1 MIQEVKESCWH
12 FALARQALVI
22 ASVVKNFDSGSLVI
36 DERTPSVFCASFF
49 QLGQDMSLRS
59 ENGISVSW

>member
-1 MIQEVKESCWH
+1 MIQEVKESFWH

-36 DERTPSVFCASFF
+36 NERTPSVFCASFF
-49 QLGQDMSLRS
+49 S
-59 ENGISVSW
+59 